1 MVTLFVADEAVSL
14 KQNTKFDFKDA
25 LTEDHKSEWFY
36 FYSKLNTRCKWA
48 QFVDIQFNKEGTV
61 AVKRESLFRIVT
73 ETIVIDDVLR

>member
-48 QFVDIQFNKEGTV
+48 QFVDIQFN
-61 AVKRESLFRIVT
+61 
-73 ETIVIDDVLR
+73 